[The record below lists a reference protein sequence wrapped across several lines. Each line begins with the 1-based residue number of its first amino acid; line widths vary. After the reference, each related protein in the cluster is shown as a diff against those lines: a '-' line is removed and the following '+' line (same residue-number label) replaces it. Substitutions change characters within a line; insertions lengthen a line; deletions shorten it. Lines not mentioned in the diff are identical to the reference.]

1 MSVVYDRQK
10 SVLLYLGSMFN
21 NPTAFPDVVFVLN
34 DEKIYAHKGILA
46 SASEHFRVMFSSRF
60 LESNGEV
67 LVRDISPDSFKEILK
82 FIYTGILTI
91 TGTNVMEILHKA
103 TEYALDDIRNSC
115 DDFISRNISAES
127 VCVLFEQAT
136 TYNLAN
142 LKSECFKF
150 ICANACEV
158 LTHKKS
164 THLSVESMSALL
176 QSDTLSL
183 DEVQL
188 IKLVSD
194 WGRRKWNDEESVKT
208 NMKDLF
214 PFFRLTVI
222 SAEELVKEIAPIS
235 IFPLEILYEAQV
247 FHATK
252 GKYGATPKLPRLPSA
267 ISLNWEVLPGDEVT
281 DNGSTLHCNSRKHKI
296 IRTTFPIP
304 INWVGYIEI
313 SRLDVVGCSDVFI
326 GITNENSSELPSY
339 LRNCS
344 CNALTYA
351 TNGDYDIWYKTSVVH
366 RTGISPKAG
375 VGMMVNCDTK
385 TIQFYNLESKKYVY
399 VARFDKSLM
408 PVYPCVAVGGC
419 CKGEIFKISK
429 ITSNPKEFPVLTT

>member
-1 MSVVYDRQK
+1 MSVVYDRSK
-10 SVLLYLGSMFN
+10 DVLSQLATMFN
-21 NPTAFPDVVFVLN
+21 NPDAFPDVVFLV
-34 DEKIYAHKGILA
+34 DGEKIYSHKSILA

-60 LESNGEV
+60 LETNGEV
-67 LVRDISPDSFKEILK
+67 LVRDISRESFKEILK
-82 FIYTGILTI
+82 FIYTGSLSLTHS
-91 TGTNVMEILHKA
+91 NVMEILHKA
-103 TEYALDDIRNSC
+103 TEYSLGGIRSSC

-127 VCVLFEQAT
+127 VCILFEQAT
-136 TYNLAN
+136 TYNLSV
-142 LKSECFKF
+142 LYSECFKF

-164 THLSVESMSALL
+164 THLSLQSMTKFL

-188 IKLVSD
+188 IKLVVN
-194 WGRRKWNDEESVKT
+194 WARRKWKDEESVKE
-208 NMKDLF
+208 NMKTLC
-214 PFFRLTVI
+214 PYFRLTVI
-222 SAEELVKEIAPIS
+222 SAEELVTE
-235 IFPLEILYEAQV
+235 IFPINIIPLEMLYEAHVYHSTQ
-247 FHATK
+247 
-252 GKYGATPKLPRLPSA
+252 GKYGAKPGIPRIPSA
-267 ISLNWEVLPGDEVT
+267 ISLTWEVLEGDQVT

-296 IRTTFPIP
+296 IRTAFPVP

-351 TNGDYDIWYKTSVVH
+351 TNGDYDIWYKTNVVH

-375 VGMMVNCDTK
+375 VGMMVDCSTK

-408 PVYPCVAVGGC
+408 PVYPCVSVGAC
-419 CKGEIFKISK
+419 CKGEIFKITK
-429 ITSNPKEFPVLTT
+429 ITSNPKEFPVLTS